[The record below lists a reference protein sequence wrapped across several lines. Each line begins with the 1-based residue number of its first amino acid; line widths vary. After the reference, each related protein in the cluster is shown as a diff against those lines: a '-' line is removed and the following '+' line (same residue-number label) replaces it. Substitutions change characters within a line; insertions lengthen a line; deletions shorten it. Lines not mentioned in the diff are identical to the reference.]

1 MPFKKLH
8 ASLKEVLE
16 RLEIESATNFQ
27 KNAIPKIKSGANI
40 FGIAPKESGK
50 TTAMI
55 INTLQKLQCKAEGDA
70 PRAIIIIESKKDAQE
85 LHAKF
90 LEFTKYTDL
99 RVYMGYEEL
108 HIDIQKSEIYMGID
122 ILISTPKNLQKLFL
136 TNGVSISQLKIFFVD
151 DADFLIQRKEI
162 TSLTTTSESIKKC
175 QYIILAEKLNPKL
188 DRLKDYFMTNST
200 VIKI

>member
-8 ASLKEVLE
+8 ASIKESLE
-16 RLEIESATNFQ
+16 RLQIESAKPFQ
-27 KNAIPKIKSGANI
+27 EKLIPKIKSGTNV

-70 PRAIIIIESKKDAQE
+70 PRAIVIVENKKEAQE
-85 LHAKF
+85 LHSKF

-122 ILISTPKNLQKLFL
+122 ILISTPKNLHKLFL
-136 TNGVSISQLKIFFVD
+136 TNGLSVSQLKIFFVD

-162 TSLTTTSESIKKC
+162 SSLTITSESIKKC
-175 QYIILAEKLNPKL
+175 QYVILAENLNPKL
-188 DRLKDYFMTNST
+188 NKLKESFMVNST
-200 VIKI
+200 IVKI

>member
-8 ASLKEVLE
+8 ASLKEALE
-16 RLEIESATNFQ
+16 RLQIESATPFQ
-27 KNAIPKIKSGANI
+27 QNAIPKIKSGTNV

-55 INTLQKLQCKAEGDA
+55 INTLHKLQCKAEGDA
-70 PRAIIIIESKKDAQE
+70 PRAVIIVENKKEAIE
-85 LHAKF
+85 LHSKF
-90 LEFTKYTDL
+90 IEFTKYTDL

-108 HIDIQKSEIYMGID
+108 HIDVQKSEIYMGID
-122 ILISTPKNLQKLFL
+122 ILITTPKNIHKLFL

-151 DADFLIQRKEI
+151 DAEFLLQRKEL

-175 QYIILAEKLNPKL
+175 QYVIFSEKLNPRLEK
-188 DRLKDYFMTNST
+188 LKDYFMTNSA